1 MTYLALLEEKMKI
14 LSDALLETEVDGVD
28 VEDCMR
34 VIEENERR
42 FEALKALQVKLSL
55 TKSDETAVER
65 KMESE
70 VLTILKKLT
79 ANTEK
84 LQSRIIKER
93 NSSVQSMTDFSNLRK
108 ISKSYVKADQGPVF
122 VDKDFR

>member
-1 MTYLALLEEKMKI
+1 
-14 LSDALLETEVDGVD
+14 
-28 VEDCMR
+28 MR

-55 TKSDETAVER
+55 AKSDETAVER
-65 KMESE
+65 KTESE

>member
-14 LSDALLETEVDGVD
+14 LSEALLETEVDGVD

-55 TKSDETAVER
+55 AKSDETPVER

>member
-14 LSDALLETEVDGVD
+14 LSEALLETEVDGVD

-55 TKSDETAVER
+55 AKSDETPVER
-65 KMESE
+65 KTESE

>member
-14 LSDALLETEVDGVD
+14 LSEALLETEVDGVD

-55 TKSDETAVER
+55 AKSDETAVER
-65 KMESE
+65 KTESE